1 MCGAATRP
9 PAAAP
14 HCPPPP
20 TPWEIP
26 TLLRTIGKRL
36 LLLIPTLVGPQR
48 PALHLGARAAGR
60 TRPSPSSARRRPP
73 RPSSAVNEL
82 YGFNRP
88 IFEQYFAWAGRLITG
103 DFGSSIDTGRSVLE
117 EFTRRFPATLELS
130 IAALIFAIG
139 VGIPLGY
146 IAARRHG
153 KFTDHASVVA
163 SLIGITIPVF
173 FLAFMLKYV
182 FAVQLGWLP
191 SDGRQDP
198 RIDATHPTGFYVLD
212 GILTGEWDAA
222 WDAFVHLIL
231 PALALGTIPL
241 AIIVRITRA
250 SVLEVQNA
258 DYVRTGRAKG
268 IGQSTL
274 RNRFILRNA
283 LLPVVTTI
291 GLQTGLLI
299 SGAVL
304 TETVFAWPGIGSFM
318 AARHLRARL
327 PGAAGLHHLHRDP
340 LRADQPGRRRVVQLH
355 RPESEGVMTSAMLP
369 PAPSGGPVDNTAVR

>member
-1 MCGAATRP
+1 M
-9 PAAAP
+9 
-14 HCPPPP
+14 
-20 TPWEIP
+20 
-26 TLLRTIGKRL
+26 LRTIGKRL
-36 LLLIPTLVGPQR
+36 LLLIPTLVGLSILLFLWVRALPGG
-48 PALHLGARAAGR
+48 PAVAILGEKATPEAIERI
-60 TRPSPSSARRRPP
+60 
-73 RPSSAVNEL
+73 NEL

-88 IFEQYFAWAGRLITG
+88 VFEQYFVWAGRLITG
-103 DFGSSIDTGRSVLE
+103 DFGNSIDTGRAVLE
-117 EFTRRFPATLELS
+117 EFTRRFPATLELA

-139 VGIPLGY
+139 LGIPLGY

-163 SLIGITIPVF
+163 SLVGITIPVF

-182 FAVQLGWLP
+182 FAIQLGWLP

-198 RIDATHPTGFYVLD
+198 RIDATHPTGLYILD

-222 WDAFVHLIL
+222 WDAFLHIIL
-231 PALALGTIPL
+231 PAIALGTIPL

-268 IGQSTL
+268 IAQGTL
-274 RNRFILRNA
+274 RNRFIMRNA

-304 TETVFAWPGIGSFM
+304 TETVFAWPGVGSFM
-318 AARHLRARL
+318 ARAIYE
-327 PGAAGLHHLHRDP
+327 RDYP
-340 LRADQPGRRRVVQLH
+340 VLQGFIIFIAILYALINLAVDVSYSFIDPRVRV
-355 RPESEGVMTSAMLP
+355 S
-369 PAPSGGPVDNTAVR
+369 